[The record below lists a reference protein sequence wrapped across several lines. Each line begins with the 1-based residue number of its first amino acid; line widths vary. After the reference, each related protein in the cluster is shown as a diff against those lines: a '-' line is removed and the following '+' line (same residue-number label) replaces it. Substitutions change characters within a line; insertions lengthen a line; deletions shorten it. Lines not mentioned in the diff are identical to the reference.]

1 MRITLTSITGV
12 ALKSDQFE
20 CITTT
25 TEAGVI
31 TILPGHEA
39 MITSLK
45 PGIATITCGGNST
58 KFALGG
64 GILEVNAS
72 EVRILADMIDDGGHD
87 MSEVTA
93 RKVAAEL
100 QMKAFKEGDPS
111 ITMEQFIE
119 LEQQYLRDSAREQ
132 LTNSRQA

>member
-12 ALKSDQFE
+12 ALESDQFE
-20 CITTT
+20 SITAT

-45 PGIATITCGGNST
+45 PGIAIITCGGKMT

-64 GILEVNAS
+64 GVLEVNAT

-87 MSEVTA
+87 MSEITA
-93 RKVAAEL
+93 RKLAAES
-100 QMKAFKEGDPS
+100 QMKAFKEGDAS
-111 ITMEQFIE
+111 ITMEQFVE

-132 LTNSRQA
+132 LAGSR

>member
-1 MRITLTSITGV
+1 M
-12 ALKSDQFE
+12 SDQFE

-31 TILPGHEA
+31 TVLPGHEA

-64 GILEVNAS
+64 GILEVNARG
-72 EVRILADMIDDGGHD
+72 VRILADMIDDGGHD
-87 MSEVTA
+87 IGEITA
-93 RKVAAEL
+93 RKLAAES
-100 QMKAFKEGDPS
+100 QMRDFKEGNPS

-119 LEQQYLRDSAREQ
+119 IEQQYLRDSAREQ
-132 LTNSRQA
+132 LANSRHA